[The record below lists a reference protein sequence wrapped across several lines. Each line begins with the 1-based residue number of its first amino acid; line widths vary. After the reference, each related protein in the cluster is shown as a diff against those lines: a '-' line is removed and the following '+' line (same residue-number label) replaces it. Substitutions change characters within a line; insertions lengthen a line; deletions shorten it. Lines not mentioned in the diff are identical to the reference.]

1 MESGYKAVK
10 QYLEDG
16 TGFRRSKE
24 LEVELEQLKK
34 QYEQSQND
42 IQYWKMCNDDLVS
55 ENNSLQDQLHKKKED
70 DKISVS
76 SDSDIEVILA
86 QKEEERKLIV
96 KK

>member
-34 QYEQSQND
+34 KYEQSQND
-42 IQYWKMCNDDLVS
+42 IQYWKICNDDLVRR
-55 ENNSLQDQLHKKKED
+55 KKMIRLVFLLIL
-70 DKISVS
+70 IS
-76 SDSDIEVILA
+76 
-86 QKEEERKLIV
+86 K
-96 KK
+96 